1 MPIGSTLAVAT
12 PTPARIGRSEMLD
25 LPTVLRRC
33 REVVAY
39 HHSLTMPD
47 LVAAIDAHLGQLE
60 AAAPSRGDQA
70 PEETGAGR

>member
-1 MPIGSTLAVAT
+1 
-12 PTPARIGRSEMLD
+12 MLD

-47 LVAAIDAHLGQLE
+47 LVAAIDAHLAQLE
-60 AAAPSRGDQA
+60 AATPSRGDQA
-70 PEETGAGR
+70 AEETGAGG